1 VEAVLR
7 LGEMAARPLTLRVKA
22 VEEVLRA
29 ATETGKLLE
38 RMQIAKVLLSLVPA
52 KVVTRDM
59 LIAAVTRISV
69 LLDDLRMDAPKAAS
83 DLADVLATG
92 LAEGTLKPNP
102 TAGLI
107 SSTPA
112 ITHTREAIA
121 AGGYVPLA
129 HIHKDLAK
137 EIAKQLPGKLDLKAL
152 AQAGSKVPKPE
163 GEEEEQPQAG
173 AGAGAGIGAGGAS
186 GAGAGAAERGTL
198 SHTDSSASLAREAAA
213 DAAAAAV
220 ADDEDDFEVV
230 RPGAGK
236 KKKKAKKVVANEEED
251 E

>member
-173 AGAGAGIGAGGAS
+173 AGAGAGS

-213 DAAAAAV
+213 DAAAAAA